1 MKAVSIELDYD
12 QIAVLN
18 FVTSQVDIVN
28 LPDPFPVSR
37 YNDVEEWLCC
47 PDGGN
52 YNLDNIQ
59 WMHRPQ

>member
-18 FVTSQVDIVN
+18 WKTNQVDIVN
-28 LPDPFPVSR
+28 LPDPFPVST

-47 PDGGN
+47 PDGGG
-52 YNLDNIQ
+52 YDLGDID
-59 WMHRPQ
+59 WMSKKE